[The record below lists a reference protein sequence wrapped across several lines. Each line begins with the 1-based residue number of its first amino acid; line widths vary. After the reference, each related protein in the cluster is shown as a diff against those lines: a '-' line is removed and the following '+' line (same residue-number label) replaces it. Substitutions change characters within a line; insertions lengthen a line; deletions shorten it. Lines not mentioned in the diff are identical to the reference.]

1 MTTSY
6 LKFPVLL
13 LLLVIQFG
21 FAQKNPSE
29 DFRFLERTENI
40 KINLD
45 KGNFE
50 IVKNIHEKA
59 EYVTANKL
67 YFANEVLRFD
77 SFTKIEDIEAVTYLP
92 DSGKKLEVDY
102 IETKHEFDDG
112 IFYSDQQ
119 TKNFTFPG
127 VTKGAITDL
136 KYKEVINEPHF
147 LGLFRFGTYAPTEK
161 AVLRIEFPK
170 NIEIGFKEF
179 HTENISINFKKE
191 EKKNHN
197 IYTWTTENVAKFSA
211 EDDAEAAL
219 YHLPHIIL
227 HIKNYTENGKTIPI
241 LNNVNDLYSWYA
253 SLAKQVD
260 KSDLKKVYEIA
271 EDIAKKYN
279 TDREKAEAI
288 YNWVQENITYVA
300 FEDGLGG
307 FIPRGAASVCK
318 NRYGDCKDM
327 ANLLYV
333 MLNHVGIPAYRTW
346 IGTRDRPYLYDEVPT
361 PMVDNH
367 MITTTVIDN
376 DTIFIDGT
384 DSYVNFGMPSSF
396 TQTKEALI
404 GISPERFVLKKVPVQ
419 PAKKSQT
426 LINTTIT
433 FEDGNIKASEKRV
446 MTGYERVDFVTDYLY
461 NKKDNTEE
469 EFLNTT
475 LALGNNKT
483 KYQNITVSP
492 IESKYKELTLAFDL
506 QIENYAKTIGSKTIL
521 NLNIDRVLSKQKI
534 DIETRKYAKKID
546 HQYQKEYTTTFIVS
560 EGYKVTS
567 VPKPIKFD
575 GKDYGFDIHYE
586 QKDNQI
592 IQHKSIY
599 INTLR
604 IEKED
609 FEAWN
614 SFVKKLIKAY
624 KKSIIIEK

>member
-6 LKFPVLL
+6 LKFPVLFL
-13 LLLVIQFG
+13 FFMTSICL
-21 FAQKNPSE
+21 AQNGSKE
-29 DFRFLERTENI
+29 DFHFLERTEDI
-40 KINLD
+40 KINLK
-45 KGNFE
+45 KGAFN
-50 IVKNIHEKA
+50 IVKSIHEKA
-59 EYVTANKL
+59 EYLTANKL
-67 YFANEVLRFD
+67 YFANETLRFD
-77 SFTKIEDIEAVTYLP
+77 SFTQLKDIEATTYLP
-92 DSGKKLEVDY
+92 ATGKTLEVDY

-119 TKNFTFPG
+119 TKNFTFPA

-136 KYKEVINEPHF
+136 KYKEVISEPHF
-147 LGLFRFGTYAPTEK
+147 LGLFRFGTYAPTKK

-170 NIEIGFKEF
+170 NVEIGYREF
-179 HTENISINFKKE
+179 HTENITVNFNKE
-191 EKKNHN
+191 ETKNST
-197 IYTWTTENVAKFSA
+197 IYTWTTENVAKFSG
-211 EDDAEAAL
+211 EENSEAAL

-227 HIKNYTENGKTIPI
+227 HIKNYTERGKTIPI
-241 LNNVNDLYSWYA
+241 LNNVDDLYSWYA

-260 KSDLKKVYEIA
+260 EKDLQKVYKIA
-271 EDIAKKYN
+271 EDIAKKYT

-307 FIPRGAASVCK
+307 FIPRGAASVCN

-333 MLNHVGIPAYRTW
+333 MLNHVGIPSYRTW

-367 MITTTVIDN
+367 MITATVIDK

-404 GISPERFVLKKVPVQ
+404 GISPEKFILKKVPEQ
-419 PAKKSQT
+419 ASNKSKA
-426 LINTTIT
+426 IVNTKIT
-433 FEDGNIKASEKRV
+433 FNDGNINASEERV
-446 MTGYERVDFVTDYLY
+446 LTGYEKVDFVTDYLY
-461 NKKDNTEE
+461 KKKDNTEE

-475 LALGNNKT
+475 LALGNNKS
-483 KYQNITVSP
+483 KYQNIKVSP
-492 IESKYKELTLAFDL
+492 LESKYKTLTLSFDL
-506 QIENYAKTIGSKTIL
+506 LIESYAKTIGSKTIL
-521 NLNIDRVLSKQKI
+521 NLNIDRALSKQKI
-534 DIETRKYAKKID
+534 DIVKRKYAKKID
-546 HQYQKEYTTTFIVS
+546 HKFQKEYTTTFVIP

-567 VPKPIKFD
+567 IPKPIKYD
-575 GKDYGFDIHYE
+575 GKAYGFSISYE
-586 QKDNQI
+586 EKEGEI
-592 IQHKSIY
+592 IQHKTIY

>member
-1 MTTSY
+1 MTISY
-6 LKFPVLL
+6 LKFPVFLL
-13 LLLVIQFG
+13 FFVMHLSL
-21 FAQKNPSE
+21 AQKNPSE

-40 KINLD
+40 KINLE
-45 KGNFE
+45 KGDFN
-50 IVKNIHEKA
+50 IVKNVHEKA

-67 YFANEVLRFD
+67 YFANEVLHFD
-77 SFTKIEDIEAVTYLP
+77 SFTKIEDIEAITYLP
-92 DSGKKLEVDY
+92 NSGKKLEVDY

-136 KYKEVINEPHF
+136 RYKEVISEPHF
-147 LGLFRFGTYAPTEK
+147 LGLFRFGTYAPTQK

-170 NIEIGFKEF
+170 NVEIGYREF
-179 HTENISINFKKE
+179 HTENIQIDFKKE
-191 EKKNHN
+191 ETKNNN
-197 IYTWTTENVAKFSA
+197 IYTWTTNNVAKFSM
-211 EDDAEAAL
+211 EDNAEAAL
-219 YHLPHIIL
+219 YHLPHVIL
-227 HIKNYTENGKTIPI
+227 HIKNYTENGETFPI
-241 LNNVNDLYSWYA
+241 LNNVNDLYNWYA

-260 KSDLKKVYEIA
+260 DNDLKKVYKIA
-271 EDIAKKYN
+271 EDIAKNYK
-279 TDREKAEAI
+279 TDREKAAAI

-333 MLNHVGIPAYRTW
+333 MLNRVGIPSFRTW

-367 MITTTVIDN
+367 MITATVIDN

-404 GISPERFVLKKVPVQ
+404 GISPEKFVLKTVPVQ
-419 PAKKSQT
+419 PAEKSKT
-426 LINTTIT
+426 SINTTIT
-433 FEDGNIKASEKRV
+433 FEDGSIKASEKRV
-446 MTGYERVDFVTDYLY
+446 MTGYEKVDFVTDYLY
-461 NKKDNTEE
+461 KKKDNSEE

-483 KYQNITVSP
+483 KYQNIQVSP
-492 IESKYKELTLAFDL
+492 IESKYETLTLAFDL

-521 NLNIDRVLSKQKI
+521 NLNIDRALSKQKI

-546 HQYQKEYTTTFIVS
+546 HQFQKEYTTTFKIP

-567 VPKPIKFD
+567 VPKPIKYD
-575 GKDYGFDIHYE
+575 EKAYGFDIFYE
-586 QKDNQI
+586 QKEGNI
-592 IQHKSIY
+592 IQHKNIY

-614 SFVKKLIKAY
+614 GFVKKLIKAY

>member
-6 LKFPVLL
+6 MKFPVVLL
-13 LLLVIQFG
+13 FLVANICL
-21 FAQKNPSE
+21 AQKNTNE

-40 KINLD
+40 KINLQ
-45 KGNFE
+45 KGSFN
-50 IVKNIHEKA
+50 IVKSIHEKA
-59 EYVTANKL
+59 EYITANKL
-67 YFANEVLRFD
+67 YFANEVLHFD
-77 SFTKIEDIEAVTYLP
+77 SFTKLEDIEATTYLP
-92 DSGKKLEVDY
+92 TSGKTLEVDY

-136 KYKEVINEPHF
+136 KYKEVISEPHF
-147 LGLFRFGTYAPTEK
+147 LGLFRFGTYAPTQK

-170 NIEIGFKEF
+170 NVEIGYKEF
-179 HTENISINFKKE
+179 HTENIQIDFQKE
-191 EKKNHN
+191 ETKNSN
-197 IYTWTTENVAKFSA
+197 IYTWTTENVAKFSM

-219 YHLPHIIL
+219 YHLPHVIL
-227 HIKNYTENGKTIPI
+227 HIKNYKENNKTIPI

-260 KSDLKKVYEIA
+260 ENDLKKVYQIA
-271 EDIAKKYN
+271 EDIAKKYK

-333 MLNHVGIPAYRTW
+333 MLNRVGIPSYRTW

-367 MITTTVIDN
+367 MITATVIDK

-404 GISPERFVLKKVPVQ
+404 GISPEKFVLKKVPVQ
-419 PAKKSQT
+419 PSEKSKT
-426 LINTTIT
+426 AINTTIT
-433 FEDGNIKASEKRV
+433 FEDGNIKASEKRI
-446 MTGYERVDFVTDYLY
+446 MTGYEKVDFVTDYLY
-461 NKKDNTEE
+461 KKKDNTEE

-483 KYQNITVSP
+483 KYQNIKVSP
-492 IESKYKELTLAFDL
+492 LESKYKTLTLSFDL
-506 QIENYAKTIGSKTIL
+506 LIESYAKTIGSKTIL

-534 DIETRKYAKKID
+534 DIEARKYAKKID
-546 HQYQKEYTTTFIVS
+546 HQFQKEYTTTFVVP

-567 VPKPIKFD
+567 VPKPIKYD
-575 GKDYGFDIHYE
+575 GKAYGFDIHYE
-586 QKDNQI
+586 QKEGKI
-592 IQHKSIY
+592 IQHKTIY

-604 IEKED
+604 VEKND

>member
-1 MTTSY
+1 MTTTY

-13 LLLVIQFG
+13 LFFVIHIC
-21 FAQKNPSE
+21 FAQNDTSE
-29 DFRFLERTENI
+29 DFHFLERTESI
-40 KINLD
+40 KIDLN
-45 KGNFE
+45 KGDFK
-50 IVKNIHEKA
+50 IVKSVHEKA
-59 EYVTANKL
+59 EYITANKL
-67 YFANEVLRFD
+67 YFANETLRFD
-77 SFTKIEDIEAVTYLP
+77 SFTSLEDIEATTYLP
-92 DSGKKLEVDY
+92 STGKTVKVDY

-119 TKNFTFPG
+119 TKNFTFPA

-136 KYKEVINEPHF
+136 KYKEVGTEPHF
-147 LGLFRFGTYAPTEK
+147 LGLFRFGTYAPTKK

-170 NIEIGFKEF
+170 NVQIGYKEF
-179 HTENISINFKKE
+179 HTENIIVNFNKE
-191 EKKNHN
+191 ETKNST
-197 IYTWTTENVAKFSA
+197 IYTWTSENVAKYSG

-227 HIKNYTENGKTIPI
+227 HIKNYEEKGKIIPV
-241 LNNVNDLYSWYA
+241 LSNVKDLYSWYA

-260 KSDLKKVYEIA
+260 EKDLENVYKIA
-271 EDIAKKYN
+271 EDIAQKY
-279 TDREKAEAI
+279 DSDIEKAEAI

-307 FIPRGAASVCK
+307 FIPRGAASVCN

-333 MLNHVGIPAYRTW
+333 MLNRVGIPSFRTW

-367 MITTTVIDN
+367 MITATIIDK

-404 GISPERFVLKKVPVQ
+404 GLSPDTFILKKVPVQ
-419 PAKKSQT
+419 ASEKSKT
-426 LINTTIT
+426 NINTTIT
-433 FEDGNIKASEKRV
+433 FEDGSIKASEKRV
-446 MTGYERVDFVTDYLY
+446 LTGYERVDFVTDYLY
-461 NKKDNTEE
+461 KKKDNTEE

-483 KYQNITVSP
+483 KYQNIQVSP
-492 IESKYKELTLAFDL
+492 IESKHKTLTVSFDL
-506 QIENYAKTIGSKTIL
+506 LMGNYVKTIGSKTIL

-534 DIETRKYAKKID
+534 DITKRKYAKKID
-546 HQYQKEYTTTFIVS
+546 HQFQKEYTTTFVIP

-567 VPKPIKFD
+567 FPKPIKYD
-575 GKDYGFDIHYE
+575 GKAYGFSISYE
-586 QKDNQI
+586 ETAGKI

-599 INTLR
+599 VNTLR
-604 IEKED
+604 IDTED

>member
-13 LLLVIQFG
+13 LFFAIHVC
-21 FAQKNPSE
+21 FAQKNASE
-29 DFRFLERTENI
+29 DFRFLERSEDI
-40 KINLD
+40 KINLK
-45 KGNFE
+45 KGAFT
-50 IVKNIHEKA
+50 IVKRIHEKG
-59 EYVTANKL
+59 EYVTANNL
-67 YFANEVLRFD
+67 YYANESLHFD
-77 SFTKIEDIEAVTYLP
+77 SFTKLEDIEATTYLP
-92 DSGKKLEVDY
+92 ASGKTLKVDY

-127 VTKGAITDL
+127 VTKGAITEL

-147 LGLFRFGTYAPTEK
+147 LGLFRFGTYASTQK

-170 NIEIGFKEF
+170 NVEIGFKEF
-179 HTENISINFKKE
+179 HTENIQIDFKKE
-191 EKKNHN
+191 ETKNSN
-197 IYTWTTENVAKFSA
+197 VYTWTSENVTKFTS
-211 EDDAEAAL
+211 EDNAEAAL
-219 YHLPHIIL
+219 YHLPHVIL
-227 HIKNYTENGKTIPI
+227 HIKNYTEKGKTIPV
-241 LNNVNDLYSWYA
+241 LNNVKDLYSWYA

-260 KSDLKKVYEIA
+260 ENDLKNVYKIA
-271 EDIAKKYN
+271 EDIAKKYS
-279 TDREKAEAI
+279 TDREKAKAI
-288 YNWVQENITYVA
+288 YNWVQGNITYVA

-333 MLNHVGIPAYRTW
+333 MLNRVGIPSFRTW

-367 MITTTVIDN
+367 MITATVIDK

-404 GISPERFVLKKVPVQ
+404 GISPDRFVLKKVPVQ
-419 PAKKSQT
+419 SSEKSKT
-426 LINTTIT
+426 IINTTIT
-433 FEDGNIKASEKRV
+433 FENGAIKASEKRV

-461 NKKDNTEE
+461 KKKDITEE

-475 LALGNNKT
+475 LAIGNNKT
-483 KYQNITVSP
+483 KYQNIQVSP
-492 IESKYKELTLAFDL
+492 LESKHETLTLDFDLLIES
-506 QIENYAKTIGSKTIL
+506 YAKTIGSKTIL
-521 NLNIDRVLSKQKI
+521 NLNIDRALSKQKI
-534 DIETRKYAKKID
+534 DIEARKYAKKID
-546 HQYQKEYTTTFIVS
+546 HKFQKEYTTTFVIPS
-560 EGYKVTS
+560 GYNVTS
-567 VPKPIKFD
+567 VPKPIKYE
-575 GKDYGFDIHYE
+575 GEKYGFDIHYE
-586 QKDNQI
+586 KKESEI
-592 IQHKSIY
+592 IQHKVIY

-604 IEKED
+604 VEKED
-609 FEAWN
+609 FEDWN
-614 SFVKKLIKAY
+614 GFIKKLIKAY

>member
-1 MTTSY
+1 MK
-6 LKFPVLL
+6 LPVLL
-13 LLLVIQFG
+13 LFFIASFC
-21 FAQKNPSE
+21 FAQNGSKE
-29 DFRFLERTENI
+29 DFHFLERTEDI
-40 KINLD
+40 KINLK
-45 KGNFE
+45 KGDFK
-50 IVKNIHEKA
+50 IVKSIHEKA
-59 EYVTANKL
+59 EYLTANKL
-67 YFANEVLRFD
+67 YFANEILRFD
-77 SFTKIEDIEAVTYLP
+77 SFTELKDIEATTYLP
-92 DSGKKLEVDY
+92 STGKTLEVDY

-119 TKNFTFPG
+119 TKNFTFPA
-127 VTKGAITDL
+127 VSKGAITDL
-136 KYKEVINEPHF
+136 KYKEVITEPHF
-147 LGLFRFGTYAPTEK
+147 LGLFRFGTYAPTKK

-170 NIEIGFKEF
+170 NIEIGYREF
-179 HTENISINFKKE
+179 HTENINVSFNKE
-191 EKKNHN
+191 ETKNSN
-197 IYTWTTENVAKFSA
+197 IYTWTTENVAKFSS
-211 EDDAEAAL
+211 EENAEAAL

-227 HIKNYTENGKTIPI
+227 HIKNYTEKGKTIPV
-241 LNNVNDLYSWYA
+241 LNNVDDLYSWYA

-260 KSDLKKVYEIA
+260 EKDLQKVYKIA
-271 EDIAKKYN
+271 EDIAKEYK

-307 FIPRGAASVCK
+307 FIPRGAASVCN

-333 MLNHVGIPAYRTW
+333 MLNHVGIPSFRTW

-367 MITTTVIDN
+367 MITATVIDN

-419 PAKKSQT
+419 ASDKSKT
-426 LINTTIT
+426 KINTTIT
-433 FEDGNIKASEKRV
+433 FNDGNVNASEERV
-446 MTGYERVDFVTDYLY
+446 LTGYERVDFVTDYLY
-461 NKKDNTEE
+461 KKKDNTEE

-483 KYQNITVSP
+483 KYQNIKVSPVASKHKKLTVSFDLL
-492 IESKYKELTLAFDL
+492 IES
-506 QIENYAKTIGSKTIL
+506 YAKTIGSKTIL
-521 NLNIDRVLSKQKI
+521 NLNIDRALSKQKI
-534 DIETRKYAKKID
+534 DIAKRKYAKKID
-546 HQYQKEYTTTFIVS
+546 HQFQKEYTTTFVIP

-567 VPKPIKFD
+567 VPKPIKYD
-575 GKDYGFDIHYE
+575 GKDYGFSITYE
-586 QKDNQI
+586 KKEGKI
-592 IQHKSIY
+592 IQYKNIY

-604 IEKED
+604 IEKEN
-609 FEAWN
+609 FEDWN

>member
-1 MTTSY
+1 MTISHM
-6 LKFPVLL
+6 KFPVLL
-13 LLLVIQFG
+13 LFFVANICL
-21 FAQKNPSE
+21 AQKNTNE
-29 DFRFLERTENI
+29 DFRFLERTEDI
-40 KINLD
+40 KINLK
-45 KGNFE
+45 KGTFN
-50 IVKNIHEKA
+50 IVKSIHKKA

-67 YFANEVLRFD
+67 YFANEVLHFD
-77 SFTKIEDIEAVTYLP
+77 SFTKLQDIEATTYLP
-92 DSGKKLEVDY
+92 VSGKTLEVDY

-136 KYKEVINEPHF
+136 KYKEIISEPHF
-147 LGLFRFGTYAPTEK
+147 LGLFRFGTYAPTQK
-161 AVLRIEFPK
+161 AILRIEFPK
-170 NIEIGFKEF
+170 NVEIGYKEF
-179 HTENISINFKKE
+179 HTENITIDFKKE
-191 EKKNHN
+191 ETKNSN
-197 IYTWTTENVAKFSA
+197 IYTWTTENVAKFMS

-219 YHLPHIIL
+219 YHIPHIIL
-227 HIKNYTENGKTIPI
+227 HIKNYTEDNKTVPI
-241 LNNVNDLYSWYA
+241 LNNVTDLYSWYA

-260 KSDLKKVYEIA
+260 ESDLKKVYKIA
-271 EDIAKKYN
+271 EDIAKKYT

-333 MLNHVGIPAYRTW
+333 MLNHVGIPSYRTW

-367 MITTTVIDN
+367 MITATVIDK

-404 GISPERFVLKKVPVQ
+404 GISPEKFVLKKVPVQ
-419 PAKKSQT
+419 PSEKSKT
-426 LINTTIT
+426 SINTTIT
-433 FEDGNIKASEKRV
+433 FENGNIKASEKRT

-461 NKKDNTEE
+461 KKKDNTEE

-483 KYQNITVSP
+483 KYQNIEVSP
-492 IESKYKELTLAFDL
+492 LESKHKTLTLTFDLLIES
-506 QIENYAKTIGSKTIL
+506 YAKTIGSKTIL

-534 DIETRKYAKKID
+534 DIEVRKYAKKID
-546 HQYQKEYTTTFIVS
+546 HQFQKKYTTTFIVPK
-560 EGYKVTS
+560 GYKVTS
-567 VPKPIKFD
+567 VPKPIKYD
-575 GKDYGFDIHYE
+575 GKAYGFDINYE
-586 QKDNQI
+586 QKDGKV
-592 IQHKSIY
+592 IQHKTIY

-604 IEKED
+604 VEKED

>member
-6 LKFPVLL
+6 LKFPILL
-13 LLLVIQFG
+13 LFFAMHLCL
-21 FAQKNPSE
+21 AQKNPSE

-40 KINLD
+40 KINLN
-45 KGNFE
+45 KGDFK
-50 IVKNIHEKA
+50 IVKSVHEKA

-67 YFANEVLRFD
+67 YFANEMLRFD
-77 SFTKIEDIEAVTYLP
+77 SFTQIEDIEATTYLP

-136 KYKEVINEPHF
+136 KYKEIITEPHF
-147 LGLFRFGTYAPTEK
+147 LGLFRFGTYAPTQK

-170 NIEIGFKEF
+170 NVEIGYREF
-179 HTENISINFKKE
+179 HTETIQIDFKKE
-191 EKKNHN
+191 ETKDHN
-197 IYTWTTENVAKFSA
+197 VYTWTTENVAKFAS

-227 HIKNYTENGKTIPI
+227 HIKNYTENDKTIPV
-241 LNNVNDLYSWYA
+241 LNNVDDLYSWYA

-260 KSDLKKVYEIA
+260 ESDLKKVHKIA
-271 EDIAKKYN
+271 EDIAKNYK

-333 MLNHVGIPAYRTW
+333 MLNHVGIPSYRTW

-367 MITTTVIDN
+367 MITATIIDN

-404 GISPERFVLKKVPVQ
+404 GISPEKFVLKKVPVQ
-419 PAKKSQT
+419 PSEKSKT
-426 LINTTIT
+426 IINTQIT

-446 MTGYERVDFVTDYLY
+446 MTGYEKVDFVTDYLY
-461 NKKDNTEE
+461 KKKDNTEE

-483 KYQNITVSP
+483 KYQNIKVSP
-492 IESKYKELTLAFDL
+492 LESKYKTLTLAFDL
-506 QIENYAKTIGSKTIL
+506 QIESYAKTIGSKSIL
-521 NLNIDRVLSKQKI
+521 NLNIDRALSKQKI
-534 DIETRKYAKKID
+534 DVEQRKYAKKID
-546 HQYQKEYTTTFIVS
+546 HQFQKEYTTTFMVP

-567 VPKPIKFD
+567 VPKPIKYD
-575 GKDYGFDIHYE
+575 GKAYGFDIHYE
-586 QKDNQI
+586 QKDGKI
-592 IQHKSIY
+592 IQHKKIY
-599 INTLR
+599 IDTLR
-604 IEKED
+604 VEKED

>member
-1 MTTSY
+1 M
-6 LKFPVLL
+6 KFPVLL
-13 LLLVIQFG
+13 LFFMVSFC
-21 FAQKNPSE
+21 FAQHGSKE
-29 DFRFLERTENI
+29 DFHFLERTEDI
-40 KINLD
+40 KINLK
-45 KGNFE
+45 KGDFK
-50 IVKNIHEKA
+50 IVKSIHEKA
-59 EYVTANKL
+59 EYLTANKL
-67 YFANEVLRFD
+67 YFANEILRFD
-77 SFTKIEDIEAVTYLP
+77 SFTELKDIEATTYLP
-92 DSGKKLEVDY
+92 ATGKTIEVDY

-119 TKNFTFPG
+119 TKNFTFPA

-136 KYKEVINEPHF
+136 KYKEVITEPHF
-147 LGLFRFGTYAPTEK
+147 LGLFRFGTYAPTKK

-170 NIEIGFKEF
+170 NVEIGYREF
-179 HTENISINFKKE
+179 HTENINVSFHKE
-191 EKKNHN
+191 ETKNST
-197 IYTWTTENVAKFSA
+197 IYTWTTENVAKFSS
-211 EDDAEAAL
+211 EENAEAAL

-227 HIKNYTENGKTIPI
+227 HIKNYTEKGKTIPI
-241 LNNVNDLYSWYA
+241 LNNVDDLYSWYA

-260 KSDLKKVYEIA
+260 ENDLQKVYKIA
-271 EDIAKKYN
+271 EDIAKAHT

-307 FIPRGAASVCK
+307 FIPRGAASVCN

-333 MLNHVGIPAYRTW
+333 MLNHVGIPSFRTW

-367 MITTTVIDN
+367 MITATVIDN

-404 GISPERFVLKKVPVQ
+404 GISPEKFVLKKVPVQ
-419 PAKKSQT
+419 PSEKSKT
-426 LINTTIT
+426 IINTNIT
-433 FEDGNIKASEKRV
+433 FKNGNINASEERV
-446 MTGYERVDFVTDYLY
+446 LTGYERVDFVTDYLY
-461 NKKDNTEE
+461 KKKDNTEE

-483 KYQNITVSP
+483 KYQNIKVSPVASKHKTLTVSFDLL
-492 IESKYKELTLAFDL
+492 IES
-506 QIENYAKTIGSKTIL
+506 YAKTIGSKTIL
-521 NLNIDRVLSKQKI
+521 NLNIDRTLSKQKI
-534 DIETRKYAKKID
+534 DIAKRKYAKKID
-546 HQYQKEYTTTFIVS
+546 HQFQKEYTTTFVIP

-567 VPKPIKFD
+567 VPKPIKYD
-575 GKDYGFDIHYE
+575 GKAYGFSISYE
-586 QKDNQI
+586 EKEGKI
-592 IQHKSIY
+592 IQHKNIY

-604 IEKED
+604 IEKQD
-609 FEAWN
+609 FEDWN

>member
-13 LLLVIQFG
+13 LLFVMQYS

-29 DFRFLERTENI
+29 DFRFLERTEHIN
-40 KINLD
+40 INLD

-170 NIEIGFKEF
+170 NVEIGFKEF
-179 HTENISINFKKE
+179 HTENISINFQKE

-260 KSDLKKVYEIA
+260 ESDLKKVYEIA
-271 EDIAKKYN
+271 EDIAKKYKTN
-279 TDREKAEAI
+279 REKAEAI

-367 MITTTVIDN
+367 MITATVIDN

-419 PAKKSQT
+419 PAEKSKT

-433 FEDGNIKASEKRV
+433 FEDGSIKASEKRV

-461 NKKDNTEE
+461 KKKDNTEE

-546 HQYQKEYTTTFIVS
+546 HQYQKEYTTTFIVP
-560 EGYKVTS
+560 EGYTVTS
-567 VPKPIKFD
+567 VPKPITFD

>member
-1 MTTSY
+1 MITSY

-13 LLLVIQFG
+13 LLFVANVC
-21 FAQKNPSE
+21 FAQKNASE

-40 KINLD
+40 KINLN
-45 KGNFE
+45 KGAFN
-50 IVKNIHEKA
+50 IVKSIHEKG
-59 EYVTANKL
+59 EYLTANNL
-67 YFANEVLRFD
+67 YYANEVLHFD
-77 SFTKIEDIEAVTYLP
+77 GFTELKDIEATTYLP
-92 DSGKKLEVDY
+92 ASGKTLEVDY

-127 VTKGAITDL
+127 VTKGAITNL
-136 KYKEVINEPHF
+136 KYKEVSTEPHF
-147 LGLFRFGTYAPTEK
+147 LGLFRFGTYAPTQK

-170 NIEIGFKEF
+170 NVEIGYREF
-179 HTENISINFKKE
+179 HTENIKINFKKE
-191 EKKNHN
+191 ETKNSN
-197 IYTWTTENVAKFSA
+197 VYTWTSENVAKFTS

-219 YHLPHIIL
+219 YYLPHVIL
-227 HIKNYTENGKTIPI
+227 HIKNYTEKGKTISI
-241 LNNVNDLYSWYA
+241 LNNVKDLYSWYA

-260 KSDLKKVYEIA
+260 ENDLKKVYQIA

-279 TDREKAEAI
+279 TDREKAAAI

-333 MLNHVGIPAYRTW
+333 MLNRVGIPSYRTW

-367 MITTTVIDN
+367 MITATVIDK

-404 GISPERFVLKKVPVQ
+404 GISPEKFVLKKVPVQ
-419 PAKKSQT
+419 PSTKSKT
-426 LINTTIT
+426 SINTTIT
-433 FEDGNIKASEKRV
+433 FENGNIKASEKRV
-446 MTGYERVDFVTDYLY
+446 MTGYERVGFVTDYVY
-461 NKKDNTEE
+461 KKKDNTEE

-483 KYQNITVSP
+483 KYQNIEVSP
-492 IESKYKELTLAFDL
+492 LESKHQTLTVAFDL
-506 QIENYAKTIGSKTIL
+506 LIESYAKTIGSKTIL
-521 NLNIDRVLSKQKI
+521 NLNIDRVLSKGKI
-534 DIETRKYAKKID
+534 DIEARKYAKKID
-546 HQYQKEYTTTFIVS
+546 HQFQKEYTTTFIVPAD
-560 EGYKVTS
+560 YKVTS
-567 VPKPIKFD
+567 VPKPIKYD
-575 GKDYGFDIHYE
+575 GKAYGFDIHYE
-586 QKDNQI
+586 KQEGKI
-592 IQHKSIY
+592 IQHKTIY

-604 IEKED
+604 VEKED
-609 FEAWN
+609 FEDWN
-614 SFVKKLIKAY
+614 GFIKKLIKAY